1 MSVICGI
8 STYHLIDTSSPCR
21 LIGVE
26 LSSARV
32 PGCFLS
38 LTVRAKRPM
47 QCKGAT
53 GGTES
58 QSKPLKWS
66 RDYWTLFNAGQ

>member
-8 STYHLIDTSSPCR
+8 STYHLIDTSVPCR

-26 LSSARV
+26 LSSVRL
-32 PGCFLS
+32 PGHFLS

-47 QCKGAT
+47 RCKGAVE
-53 GGTES
+53 GTACSVE
-58 QSKPLKWS
+58 KHGK
-66 RDYWTLFNAGQ
+66 REYWTLFNAGQ

>member
-26 LSSARV
+26 LSSARL
-32 PGCFLS
+32 PSCFLS

-47 QCKGAT
+47 RSKGAAE
-53 GGTES
+53 GTEG
-58 QSKPLKWS
+58 QSKPLEQS
-66 RDYWTLFNAGQ
+66 REYWTLFNAGQ

>member
-21 LIGVE
+21 PIGVE
-26 LSSARV
+26 LSSARL

-38 LTVRAKRPM
+38 LTVMAKRPM
-47 QCKGAT
+47 QCKGAA

-58 QSKPLKWS
+58 QSKPLERRRKH
-66 RDYWTLFNAGQ
+66 RTLFNAGQ